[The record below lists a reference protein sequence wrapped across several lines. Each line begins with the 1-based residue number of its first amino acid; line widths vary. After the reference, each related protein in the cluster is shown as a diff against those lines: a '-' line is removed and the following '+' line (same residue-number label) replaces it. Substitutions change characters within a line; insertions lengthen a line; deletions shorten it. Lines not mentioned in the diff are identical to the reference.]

1 MTKQFLL
8 EIGLEEVPAHIVT
21 PSVKQ
26 LVEKVT
32 TFLKEN
38 RLSFSTI
45 ESFSTPRRFALRIN
59 DLAEKQDNIE
69 EVAKGPAKRIAQTA
83 DGEWSKAAIGFARG
97 QQAQVEDLFFQEF
110 NGEDYVYVNKF
121 IEGQAAKDVLSGLS
135 EVIMSLTFP
144 VSMHWANY
152 NYKFIFLR
160 F

>member
-38 RLSFSTI
+38 CLSFSTI

-83 DGEWSKAAIGFARG
+83 DDE
-97 QQAQVEDLFFQEF
+97 
-110 NGEDYVYVNKF
+110 
-121 IEGQAAKDVLSGLS
+121 
-135 EVIMSLTFP
+135 
-144 VSMHWANY
+144 
-152 NYKFIFLR
+152 
-160 F
+160 